1 MGLKQY
7 KVGKSFEEKLCW
19 YLSNDGYYIIYN
31 EKRGYRQSTSRYC
44 CNKK

>member
-19 YLSNDGYYIIYN
+19 HLSNDGYYVIYN
-31 EKRGYRQSTSRYC
+31 EKRSDTVRNAVT
-44 CNKK
+44 